1 MSSKTPVEAHLKG
14 LPVTSAMPGS
24 RVGGSPAR
32 SVMPR
37 RRVEGDSVV
46 QRCGEGDASVMVIV
60 TSADFGSLTTSL

>member
-1 MSSKTPVEAHLKG
+1 MSSMTPVEARLKG

-37 RRVEGDSVV
+37 RRVEGGGVV
-46 QRCGEGDASVMVIV
+46 QRCGEGDASVTVIA